1 MEIYTGLIMEY
12 LIERATNINPK
23 DDLEK
28 LLKSKK
34 NLRVKL
40 GVDPTAPDV
49 TLGWYAILR
58 MLKKFQDYG
67 HTAVLILGEFTA
79 QVGDPSGKSETRK
92 VMGENE
98 IDDNAKGVLPII
110 KNILNEN
117 NLEIV
122 SNKDWLS
129 KLTIQ
134 DMMELASKTTL
145 AQMMERD
152 DFSKRFSDNSPIS
165 LLEFFYPLYQGY
177 DSVAVK
183 ADIEIGGNDQLWN
196 LMLGREIQKSYDL
209 SPQIAMTFP
218 QLNGTDGSSTNA
230 DDRILFDET
239 FVDKI
244 GLFNINTLG
253 SGGQALK
260 VNSAGSAFEFGSAG
274 GLVKLSHSDFS
285 GSSSV
290 EFGDTLIT
298 DTYLTYL
305 VETKLIFSAN
315 AGLQFQISPDNG
327 VTNSYTT
334 TFSYQHSRNDSSSSG
349 GSKVTSSNYMTT
361 GWSPGNQTGDVL
373 LMTINLQNFRETT
386 GYKWIKV
393 HGNINAQGSDYT
405 WEGGGELKL
414 ETKQN
419 YFKIY
424 PASGTMTGYATI
436 YGFLK

>member
-1 MEIYTGLIMEY
+1 MEY

-92 VMGENE
+92 VMEENE

-110 KNILNEN
+110 KNILNDN

-218 QLNGTDGSSTNA
+218 LLVGTDGSKKMSQSLNNYISIS
-230 DDRILFDET
+230 DNPENIFGKIMSIPDEIMWDYFT
-239 FVDKI
+239 MLTDLEISEIANFRKNVDK
-244 GLFNINTLG
+244 GKTNPFDYKKMLG
-253 SGGQALK
+253 KLIVSEIYDE
-260 VNSAGSAFEFGSAG
+260 NSALVAESTFENITINKNLPENMPETNIDDEIDIHLPNFLTENELTKSNSEARR
-274 GLVKLSHSDFS
+274 LIES
-285 GSSSV
+285 GSVKIDDQKVELLDINSSDLI
-290 EFGDTLIT
+290 GKTLQ
-298 DTYLTYL
+298 
-305 VETKLIFSAN
+305 VGK
-315 AGLQFQISPDNG
+315 
-327 VTNSYTT
+327 
-334 TFSYQHSRNDSSSSG
+334 R
-349 GSKVTSSNYMTT
+349 K
-361 GWSPGNQTGDVL
+361 
-373 LMTINLQNFRETT
+373 
-386 GYKWIKV
+386 
-393 HGNINAQGSDYT
+393 
-405 WEGGGELKL
+405 
-414 ETKQN
+414 
-419 YFKIY
+419 
-424 PASGTMTGYATI
+424 
-436 YGFLK
+436 FLKINKK

>member
-92 VMGENE
+92 VMEENE

-110 KNILNEN
+110 KNILNDN

-218 QLNGTDGSSTNA
+218 LLVGTDGSKKMSQSLNNYISISDSPENIFGKIMSIPDEIMWDYFTMLTDLEISEIANFRKNVDKGKTNPFDYKKMLGKLIVSEIYDENSA
-230 DDRILFDET
+230 LVAESSFENITINKNLPENMPETNIDDEIDIHLPNFLTENELTKSNSEARRLIESGSVKIDDQKVELFDINSS
-239 FVDKI
+239 DLI
-244 GLFNINTLG
+244 GKTLQVG
-253 SGGQALK
+253 K
-260 VNSAGSAFEFGSAG
+260 R
-274 GLVKLSHSDFS
+274 K
-285 GSSSV
+285 
-290 EFGDTLIT
+290 
-298 DTYLTYL
+298 
-305 VETKLIFSAN
+305 
-315 AGLQFQISPDNG
+315 
-327 VTNSYTT
+327 
-334 TFSYQHSRNDSSSSG
+334 
-349 GSKVTSSNYMTT
+349 
-361 GWSPGNQTGDVL
+361 
-373 LMTINLQNFRETT
+373 
-386 GYKWIKV
+386 
-393 HGNINAQGSDYT
+393 
-405 WEGGGELKL
+405 
-414 ETKQN
+414 
-419 YFKIY
+419 
-424 PASGTMTGYATI
+424 
-436 YGFLK
+436 FLKINKK

>member
-92 VMGENE
+92 VMEENE

-110 KNILNEN
+110 KNILNDN

-152 DFSKRFSDNSPIS
+152 DFSKRFNDNSPIS

-218 QLNGTDGSSTNA
+218 LLVGTDGSKKMSQSLNNYISISDTPEN
-230 DDRILFDET
+230 IFGKIMSIPDEIMWDYFT
-239 FVDKI
+239 MLTDLEISEIANFRKDVDK
-244 GLFNINTLG
+244 GKTNPFDYKKMLG
-253 SGGQALK
+253 KLIVSEIYDE
-260 VNSAGSAFEFGSAG
+260 NSALVAESTFENITINKNLPENMPETNIDDEIDIHLPNFLTENELTKSNSEARR
-274 GLVKLSHSDFS
+274 LIES
-285 GSSSV
+285 GSVKIDDQKVELLDINSS
-290 EFGDTLIT
+290 DLIG
-298 DTYLTYL
+298 
-305 VETKLIFSAN
+305 KI
-315 AGLQFQISPDNG
+315 LQVG
-327 VTNSYTT
+327 K
-334 TFSYQHSRNDSSSSG
+334 R
-349 GSKVTSSNYMTT
+349 K
-361 GWSPGNQTGDVL
+361 
-373 LMTINLQNFRETT
+373 
-386 GYKWIKV
+386 
-393 HGNINAQGSDYT
+393 
-405 WEGGGELKL
+405 
-414 ETKQN
+414 
-419 YFKIY
+419 
-424 PASGTMTGYATI
+424 
-436 YGFLK
+436 FLKINKK

>member
-92 VMGENE
+92 VMEENE

-110 KNILNEN
+110 KNILNDN

-218 QLNGTDGSSTNA
+218 LLVGTDGSKKMSQSLNNYISIS
-230 DDRILFDET
+230 DSPENIFGKIMSIPDEIMWDYFT
-239 FVDKI
+239 MLTDLEISEIANFRKNVDK
-244 GLFNINTLG
+244 GKTNPFDYKKMLG
-253 SGGQALK
+253 KLIVSEIYDE
-260 VNSAGSAFEFGSAG
+260 NSALVAESTFENITINKNLPENMPETNIDDEIEIHLPNFLTENELTKSNSEARR
-274 GLVKLSHSDFS
+274 LIES
-285 GSSSV
+285 GSVKIDDQKVELLDINSS
-290 EFGDTLIT
+290 DLIGK
-298 DTYLTYL
+298 
-305 VETKLIFSAN
+305 V
-315 AGLQFQISPDNG
+315 LQVG
-327 VTNSYTT
+327 K
-334 TFSYQHSRNDSSSSG
+334 R
-349 GSKVTSSNYMTT
+349 K
-361 GWSPGNQTGDVL
+361 
-373 LMTINLQNFRETT
+373 
-386 GYKWIKV
+386 
-393 HGNINAQGSDYT
+393 
-405 WEGGGELKL
+405 
-414 ETKQN
+414 
-419 YFKIY
+419 
-424 PASGTMTGYATI
+424 
-436 YGFLK
+436 FLKINKK

>member
-58 MLKKFQDYG
+58 MLRKFQDYG

-110 KNILNEN
+110 KNILNDN

-152 DFSKRFSDNSPIS
+152 DFSKRFNDNSPIS

-196 LMLGREIQKSYDL
+196 LMLGREIQKSYEL

-218 QLNGTDGSSTNA
+218 LLVGTDGSKKMSQSLNNYISIS
-230 DDRILFDET
+230 DSPENIFGKIMSIPDEIMWDYFT
-239 FVDKI
+239 MLTDLEISEIANFRKNVDK
-244 GLFNINTLG
+244 GKTNPFDYKKMLG
-253 SGGQALK
+253 KLIVSEIYDE
-260 VNSAGSAFEFGSAG
+260 NSALVAESTFENITINKNLPENMPETNIDDEIDIHLPNFLTENELTKSNSEARR
-274 GLVKLSHSDFS
+274 LIES
-285 GSSSV
+285 GSVKIDDQKVELLDINSSDLI
-290 EFGDTLIT
+290 GKTLQ
-298 DTYLTYL
+298 
-305 VETKLIFSAN
+305 VGK
-315 AGLQFQISPDNG
+315 
-327 VTNSYTT
+327 
-334 TFSYQHSRNDSSSSG
+334 R
-349 GSKVTSSNYMTT
+349 K
-361 GWSPGNQTGDVL
+361 
-373 LMTINLQNFRETT
+373 
-386 GYKWIKV
+386 
-393 HGNINAQGSDYT
+393 
-405 WEGGGELKL
+405 
-414 ETKQN
+414 
-419 YFKIY
+419 
-424 PASGTMTGYATI
+424 
-436 YGFLK
+436 FLKINKK

>member
-12 LIERATNINPK
+12 LIERASNINPK

-110 KNILNEN
+110 KNILNKN
-117 NLEIV
+117 SLEIV

-152 DFSKRFSDNSPIS
+152 DFSKRFNDNSPIS

-196 LMLGREIQKSYDL
+196 LMLGREIQKSYNL
-209 SPQIAMTFP
+209 SPQIAITFP
-218 QLNGTDGSSTNA
+218 LLVGTDGTKKMSQSLNNYISISDSPENIFGKIMSIP
-230 DDRILFDET
+230 DDIMWDYFTMLTDLEISEIANFKKN
-239 FVDKI
+239 VDK
-244 GLFNINTLG
+244 GKTNPFDYKKMLG
-253 SGGQALK
+253 KLIVSEIYDE
-260 VNSAGSAFEFGSAG
+260 NSALVAESTFENITINKNLPENMPETNIDDGIDVHLPNFLTENELTKSNSEARR
-274 GLVKLSHSDFS
+274 LIES
-285 GSSSV
+285 GSVKIDDQKIELLDINSSDLI
-290 EFGDTLIT
+290 GKTLQ
-298 DTYLTYL
+298 
-305 VETKLIFSAN
+305 VGK
-315 AGLQFQISPDNG
+315 
-327 VTNSYTT
+327 
-334 TFSYQHSRNDSSSSG
+334 R
-349 GSKVTSSNYMTT
+349 K
-361 GWSPGNQTGDVL
+361 
-373 LMTINLQNFRETT
+373 
-386 GYKWIKV
+386 
-393 HGNINAQGSDYT
+393 
-405 WEGGGELKL
+405 
-414 ETKQN
+414 
-419 YFKIY
+419 
-424 PASGTMTGYATI
+424 
-436 YGFLK
+436 FLKINKK

>member
-1 MEIYTGLIMEY
+1 MEY

-92 VMGENE
+92 VMEENE

-110 KNILNEN
+110 KNILNDN

-218 QLNGTDGSSTNA
+218 LLVGTDGSKKMSQSLNNYISIS
-230 DDRILFDET
+230 DSPENIFGKIMSIPDEIMWDYFT
-239 FVDKI
+239 MLTDLEISEIANFRKNVDK
-244 GLFNINTLG
+244 GKTNPFDYKKMLG
-253 SGGQALK
+253 KLIVSEIYDE
-260 VNSAGSAFEFGSAG
+260 NSALVAESTFENITINKNLPENMPETNIDDEIDIHLPNFLTENELTKSNSEARR
-274 GLVKLSHSDFS
+274 LIES
-285 GSSSV
+285 GSVKIDDQKVELLDINSSDLI
-290 EFGDTLIT
+290 GKTLQ
-298 DTYLTYL
+298 
-305 VETKLIFSAN
+305 VGK
-315 AGLQFQISPDNG
+315 
-327 VTNSYTT
+327 
-334 TFSYQHSRNDSSSSG
+334 R
-349 GSKVTSSNYMTT
+349 K
-361 GWSPGNQTGDVL
+361 
-373 LMTINLQNFRETT
+373 
-386 GYKWIKV
+386 
-393 HGNINAQGSDYT
+393 
-405 WEGGGELKL
+405 
-414 ETKQN
+414 
-419 YFKIY
+419 
-424 PASGTMTGYATI
+424 
-436 YGFLK
+436 FLKINKK

>member
-110 KNILNEN
+110 KNILNKN
-117 NLEIV
+117 SLEIV

-152 DFSKRFSDNSPIS
+152 DFSKRFNDNSPIS

-209 SPQIAMTFP
+209 SPQIAITFP
-218 QLNGTDGSSTNA
+218 LLVGTDGSKKMSQSLNNYISISDSPENIFGKIMSIPDDIMWDYFTMLTDLEISEIA
-230 DDRILFDET
+230 DFRKN
-239 FVDKI
+239 VDK
-244 GLFNINTLG
+244 GKTNPFDYKKMLG
-253 SGGQALK
+253 KLIVSEIYDE
-260 VNSAGSAFEFGSAG
+260 NSALIAESTFENITIKKNLPENMPETNIDDELDVHLPNFLTENELTKSNSEARR
-274 GLVKLSHSDFS
+274 LIES
-285 GSSSV
+285 GSVKIDDQKVELLDINSS
-290 EFGDTLIT
+290 DLIG
-298 DTYLTYL
+298 
-305 VETKLIFSAN
+305 KI
-315 AGLQFQISPDNG
+315 LQVG
-327 VTNSYTT
+327 K
-334 TFSYQHSRNDSSSSG
+334 R
-349 GSKVTSSNYMTT
+349 K
-361 GWSPGNQTGDVL
+361 
-373 LMTINLQNFRETT
+373 
-386 GYKWIKV
+386 
-393 HGNINAQGSDYT
+393 
-405 WEGGGELKL
+405 
-414 ETKQN
+414 
-419 YFKIY
+419 
-424 PASGTMTGYATI
+424 
-436 YGFLK
+436 FLKINKK

>member
-110 KNILNEN
+110 KNILNKN
-117 NLEIV
+117 SLEIV

-145 AQMMERD
+145 AQMLERD
-152 DFSKRFSDNSPIS
+152 DFSKRFNDNSPIS

-218 QLNGTDGSSTNA
+218 LLVGTDGSKKMSQSLNNYISIS
-230 DDRILFDET
+230 DKPENIFGKIMSIPDEIMWDYFT
-239 FVDKI
+239 MLTDLEISEIANFRKNVDK
-244 GLFNINTLG
+244 GKTNPFDYKKMLG
-253 SGGQALK
+253 KLIVSEIYDE
-260 VNSAGSAFEFGSAG
+260 NSALVAESTFENITINKNLPENMPEINIDDEIDVHLPNFLTENELTKSNSEARR
-274 GLVKLSHSDFS
+274 LIKS
-285 GSSSV
+285 GSVKINDQKVELLDINSSDLI
-290 EFGDTLIT
+290 GKTLQ
-298 DTYLTYL
+298 
-305 VETKLIFSAN
+305 VGK
-315 AGLQFQISPDNG
+315 
-327 VTNSYTT
+327 
-334 TFSYQHSRNDSSSSG
+334 R
-349 GSKVTSSNYMTT
+349 K
-361 GWSPGNQTGDVL
+361 
-373 LMTINLQNFRETT
+373 
-386 GYKWIKV
+386 
-393 HGNINAQGSDYT
+393 
-405 WEGGGELKL
+405 
-414 ETKQN
+414 
-419 YFKIY
+419 
-424 PASGTMTGYATI
+424 
-436 YGFLK
+436 FLKINKK

>member
-110 KNILNEN
+110 KNILNDN

-218 QLNGTDGSSTNA
+218 LLVGTDGSKKMSQSLNNYISISDSPENIFGKIMSISDEIMWDYFTMLTDLEISEIA
-230 DDRILFDET
+230 DFRKN
-239 FVDKI
+239 VDK
-244 GLFNINTLG
+244 GKTNPFDYKKMLG
-253 SGGQALK
+253 KLIVSEIYDE
-260 VNSAGSAFEFGSAG
+260 NSALVAESTFENITINKNLPENMPEINIDDEIDVHLPNFLTENELTKSNSEARR
-274 GLVKLSHSDFS
+274 LIES
-285 GSSSV
+285 GSVKIDDQKVELLDINSSDLI
-290 EFGDTLIT
+290 GKTLQ
-298 DTYLTYL
+298 
-305 VETKLIFSAN
+305 VGK
-315 AGLQFQISPDNG
+315 
-327 VTNSYTT
+327 
-334 TFSYQHSRNDSSSSG
+334 R
-349 GSKVTSSNYMTT
+349 K
-361 GWSPGNQTGDVL
+361 
-373 LMTINLQNFRETT
+373 
-386 GYKWIKV
+386 
-393 HGNINAQGSDYT
+393 
-405 WEGGGELKL
+405 
-414 ETKQN
+414 
-419 YFKIY
+419 
-424 PASGTMTGYATI
+424 
-436 YGFLK
+436 FLKINKK

>member
-92 VMGENE
+92 VMEENE

-110 KNILNEN
+110 KNILNDN

-152 DFSKRFSDNSPIS
+152 DFSKRFNDNSPIS

-218 QLNGTDGSSTNA
+218 LLVGTDGSKKMSQSLNNYISIS
-230 DDRILFDET
+230 DSPENIFGKIMSISDEIMWDYFT
-239 FVDKI
+239 MLTDLEISEIDNFRKNVDK
-244 GLFNINTLG
+244 GNTNPFDYKKMLG
-253 SGGQALK
+253 KLIVSEIYDE
-260 VNSAGSAFEFGSAG
+260 NSALVAESTFENITINKNLPENMPETNIDDEIDIHLPNFLTENELTKSNSEARR
-274 GLVKLSHSDFS
+274 LIES
-285 GSSSV
+285 GSVKIDDQKVELLDINSSDLI
-290 EFGDTLIT
+290 GKTLQ
-298 DTYLTYL
+298 
-305 VETKLIFSAN
+305 VGK
-315 AGLQFQISPDNG
+315 
-327 VTNSYTT
+327 
-334 TFSYQHSRNDSSSSG
+334 R
-349 GSKVTSSNYMTT
+349 K
-361 GWSPGNQTGDVL
+361 
-373 LMTINLQNFRETT
+373 
-386 GYKWIKV
+386 
-393 HGNINAQGSDYT
+393 
-405 WEGGGELKL
+405 
-414 ETKQN
+414 
-419 YFKIY
+419 
-424 PASGTMTGYATI
+424 
-436 YGFLK
+436 FLKINKK

>member
-58 MLKKFQDYG
+58 MLRKFQDYG

-218 QLNGTDGSSTNA
+218 LLVGTDGSKKMSQSLNNYISIS
-230 DDRILFDET
+230 DSPENIFGKIMSIPDEIMWDYFT
-239 FVDKI
+239 MLTDLEISEIANFRKNVDK
-244 GLFNINTLG
+244 GETNPFDYKKMLG
-253 SGGQALK
+253 KLIVSEIYDE
-260 VNSAGSAFEFGSAG
+260 NSALVAESTFENITINKNLPENMPETNIDDEIDIHLPNFLTENELTKSNSEARR
-274 GLVKLSHSDFS
+274 LIES
-285 GSSSV
+285 GSVKIDDQKVELLDINSSDLI
-290 EFGDTLIT
+290 GKTLQ
-298 DTYLTYL
+298 
-305 VETKLIFSAN
+305 VGK
-315 AGLQFQISPDNG
+315 
-327 VTNSYTT
+327 
-334 TFSYQHSRNDSSSSG
+334 R
-349 GSKVTSSNYMTT
+349 K
-361 GWSPGNQTGDVL
+361 
-373 LMTINLQNFRETT
+373 
-386 GYKWIKV
+386 
-393 HGNINAQGSDYT
+393 
-405 WEGGGELKL
+405 
-414 ETKQN
+414 
-419 YFKIY
+419 
-424 PASGTMTGYATI
+424 
-436 YGFLK
+436 FLKINKK

>member
-12 LIERATNINPK
+12 LIERATNINPT

-58 MLKKFQDYG
+58 MLRKFQDYG

-183 ADIEIGGNDQLWN
+183 ADVEIGGNDQLWN

-218 QLNGTDGSSTNA
+218 LLVGTDGSKKMSQSLNNYISISDSPENIFGKIMSIPDEIMWDYFTMLTDLEISEIA
-230 DDRILFDET
+230 DFRKN
-239 FVDKI
+239 VDK
-244 GLFNINTLG
+244 GKSNPFDYKKMLG
-253 SGGQALK
+253 KLIVSEIYDE
-260 VNSAGSAFEFGSAG
+260 NSALVAESTFENITINKNLPENMPEINIDDEIDVHLPNFLTENELTKSNSEARR
-274 GLVKLSHSDFS
+274 LIES
-285 GSSSV
+285 GSVKIDDQKVELLDINSS
-290 EFGDTLIT
+290 DLIG
-298 DTYLTYL
+298 
-305 VETKLIFSAN
+305 KI
-315 AGLQFQISPDNG
+315 LQVG
-327 VTNSYTT
+327 K
-334 TFSYQHSRNDSSSSG
+334 R
-349 GSKVTSSNYMTT
+349 K
-361 GWSPGNQTGDVL
+361 
-373 LMTINLQNFRETT
+373 
-386 GYKWIKV
+386 
-393 HGNINAQGSDYT
+393 
-405 WEGGGELKL
+405 
-414 ETKQN
+414 
-419 YFKIY
+419 
-424 PASGTMTGYATI
+424 
-436 YGFLK
+436 FLKINKK

>member
-92 VMGENE
+92 VMEENE

-209 SPQIAMTFP
+209 SPQIAITFP
-218 QLNGTDGSSTNA
+218 LLVGTDGSKKMSQSLNNYISIS
-230 DDRILFDET
+230 DNPENIFGKIMSIPDEIMWDYFT
-239 FVDKI
+239 MLTDLEISEIDNFRKNVDK
-244 GLFNINTLG
+244 GKTNPFDYKKMLG
-253 SGGQALK
+253 KLIVSEIYDE
-260 VNSAGSAFEFGSAG
+260 NSALVAESTFENITINKNLPENMPETNIDDEIDIHLPNFLTENELTKSNSEARR
-274 GLVKLSHSDFS
+274 LIES
-285 GSSSV
+285 GSVKIDDQKVELLDINSSDLI
-290 EFGDTLIT
+290 GKTLQ
-298 DTYLTYL
+298 
-305 VETKLIFSAN
+305 VGK
-315 AGLQFQISPDNG
+315 
-327 VTNSYTT
+327 
-334 TFSYQHSRNDSSSSG
+334 R
-349 GSKVTSSNYMTT
+349 K
-361 GWSPGNQTGDVL
+361 
-373 LMTINLQNFRETT
+373 
-386 GYKWIKV
+386 
-393 HGNINAQGSDYT
+393 
-405 WEGGGELKL
+405 
-414 ETKQN
+414 
-419 YFKIY
+419 
-424 PASGTMTGYATI
+424 
-436 YGFLK
+436 FLKINKK

>member
-92 VMGENE
+92 VMEENE

-152 DFSKRFSDNSPIS
+152 DFSKRFNDNSPIS

-218 QLNGTDGSSTNA
+218 LLVGTDGSKKMSQSLNNYISISDTAENIFGKIMSIPDEIMWDYFTMLTDLEISEIA
-230 DDRILFDET
+230 DLRNN
-239 FVDKI
+239 VDK
-244 GLFNINTLG
+244 GKTNPFEYKKMLG
-253 SGGQALK
+253 KLIVSEIYDE
-260 VNSAGSAFEFGSAG
+260 NSASAAESSFENITINKNLPENMPETSIDDGIDVHLPNFLTENELTKSNSEARR
-274 GLVKLSHSDFS
+274 LIES
-285 GSSSV
+285 GSVKIDDQKVELLDINSSDLI
-290 EFGDTLIT
+290 GKTLQ
-298 DTYLTYL
+298 
-305 VETKLIFSAN
+305 VGK
-315 AGLQFQISPDNG
+315 
-327 VTNSYTT
+327 
-334 TFSYQHSRNDSSSSG
+334 R
-349 GSKVTSSNYMTT
+349 K
-361 GWSPGNQTGDVL
+361 
-373 LMTINLQNFRETT
+373 
-386 GYKWIKV
+386 
-393 HGNINAQGSDYT
+393 
-405 WEGGGELKL
+405 
-414 ETKQN
+414 
-419 YFKIY
+419 
-424 PASGTMTGYATI
+424 
-436 YGFLK
+436 FLKINKK

>member
-92 VMGENE
+92 VMEENE

-110 KNILNEN
+110 KNILNDN

-209 SPQIAMTFP
+209 SPQIAITFP
-218 QLNGTDGSSTNA
+218 LLVGTDGSKKMSQSLNNYISIS
-230 DDRILFDET
+230 DSPENIFGKIMSIPDEIMWDYFT
-239 FVDKI
+239 MLTDLEISEIANFRKNVDK
-244 GLFNINTLG
+244 GKTNPFDYKKMLG
-253 SGGQALK
+253 KLIVSEIYDE
-260 VNSAGSAFEFGSAG
+260 NSALVAESTFENITINKNLPENMPETNIDDEIDIHLPNFLTENELTKSNSEARR
-274 GLVKLSHSDFS
+274 LIES
-285 GSSSV
+285 GSVKIDDQKVELLDINSSDLI
-290 EFGDTLIT
+290 GKTLQ
-298 DTYLTYL
+298 
-305 VETKLIFSAN
+305 VGK
-315 AGLQFQISPDNG
+315 
-327 VTNSYTT
+327 
-334 TFSYQHSRNDSSSSG
+334 R
-349 GSKVTSSNYMTT
+349 K
-361 GWSPGNQTGDVL
+361 
-373 LMTINLQNFRETT
+373 
-386 GYKWIKV
+386 
-393 HGNINAQGSDYT
+393 
-405 WEGGGELKL
+405 
-414 ETKQN
+414 
-419 YFKIY
+419 
-424 PASGTMTGYATI
+424 
-436 YGFLK
+436 FLKINKK

>member
-92 VMGENE
+92 VMEENE

-110 KNILNEN
+110 KNILNDN

-218 QLNGTDGSSTNA
+218 LLVGTDGSKKMSQSLNNYISIS
-230 DDRILFDET
+230 DSPENIFGKIMSIPDEIMWDYFT
-239 FVDKI
+239 MLTDLEISEIDNFRKNVDK
-244 GLFNINTLG
+244 GKTNPFDYKKMLG
-253 SGGQALK
+253 KLIVSEIYDE
-260 VNSAGSAFEFGSAG
+260 NSALVAESTFENITINKNLPENMPETNIDDEIDIHLPNFLTENELTNSNSEARR
-274 GLVKLSHSDFS
+274 LIES
-285 GSSSV
+285 GSVKIDDQKVELLDINSSDLI
-290 EFGDTLIT
+290 GKTLQ
-298 DTYLTYL
+298 
-305 VETKLIFSAN
+305 VGK
-315 AGLQFQISPDNG
+315 
-327 VTNSYTT
+327 
-334 TFSYQHSRNDSSSSG
+334 R
-349 GSKVTSSNYMTT
+349 K
-361 GWSPGNQTGDVL
+361 
-373 LMTINLQNFRETT
+373 
-386 GYKWIKV
+386 
-393 HGNINAQGSDYT
+393 
-405 WEGGGELKL
+405 
-414 ETKQN
+414 
-419 YFKIY
+419 
-424 PASGTMTGYATI
+424 
-436 YGFLK
+436 FLKINKK

>member
-218 QLNGTDGSSTNA
+218 LLVGTDGSKKMSQSLNNYISISDSPENIFGKIMSIPDEIMWDYFTMLTDLEISEIA
-230 DDRILFDET
+230 DFKKN
-239 FVDKI
+239 VDK
-244 GLFNINTLG
+244 GKTNPFDYKKMLG
-253 SGGQALK
+253 KLIVSEIYDE
-260 VNSAGSAFEFGSAG
+260 NSALVAESTFENITINKNLPENMPETNIDDEIDIHLPNFLTENELTKSNSEARR
-274 GLVKLSHSDFS
+274 LIES
-285 GSSSV
+285 GSVKIDDQKVELLDINSSDLI
-290 EFGDTLIT
+290 GKTLQ
-298 DTYLTYL
+298 
-305 VETKLIFSAN
+305 VGK
-315 AGLQFQISPDNG
+315 
-327 VTNSYTT
+327 
-334 TFSYQHSRNDSSSSG
+334 R
-349 GSKVTSSNYMTT
+349 K
-361 GWSPGNQTGDVL
+361 
-373 LMTINLQNFRETT
+373 
-386 GYKWIKV
+386 
-393 HGNINAQGSDYT
+393 
-405 WEGGGELKL
+405 
-414 ETKQN
+414 
-419 YFKIY
+419 
-424 PASGTMTGYATI
+424 
-436 YGFLK
+436 FLKINKK

>member
-1 MEIYTGLIMEY
+1 MEIYTGLIMDY

-92 VMGENE
+92 VMEENE

-218 QLNGTDGSSTNA
+218 LLVGTDGSKKMSQSLNNYISIS
-230 DDRILFDET
+230 DSPENIFGKIMSIPDEIMWDYFT
-239 FVDKI
+239 MLTDLEISEIANFRKNVDK
-244 GLFNINTLG
+244 GKTNPFDYKKMLG
-253 SGGQALK
+253 KLIVSEIYDE
-260 VNSAGSAFEFGSAG
+260 NSALVAESTFENITINKNLPENMPETNIDDEIDIHLPNFLTENELTKSNSEARR
-274 GLVKLSHSDFS
+274 LIES
-285 GSSSV
+285 GSVKIDDQKVELLDINSSDLI
-290 EFGDTLIT
+290 GKTLQ
-298 DTYLTYL
+298 
-305 VETKLIFSAN
+305 VGK
-315 AGLQFQISPDNG
+315 
-327 VTNSYTT
+327 
-334 TFSYQHSRNDSSSSG
+334 R
-349 GSKVTSSNYMTT
+349 K
-361 GWSPGNQTGDVL
+361 
-373 LMTINLQNFRETT
+373 
-386 GYKWIKV
+386 
-393 HGNINAQGSDYT
+393 
-405 WEGGGELKL
+405 
-414 ETKQN
+414 
-419 YFKIY
+419 
-424 PASGTMTGYATI
+424 
-436 YGFLK
+436 FLKINKK